1 MKSSK
6 KIIFFGRSNDIYSKR
21 LIHILRKKFKYLTTI
36 YSSSYNEKFPKKA
49 LKWKGDYILS
59 FRSYYILKENFIK
72 RAKHAAINFHP
83 GPPKYRG
90 VGCLNYALYNNEK
103 YYGVTAH
110 LMTKK
115 IDQGKIIAIK
125 KFKIYSKDNLAE
137 VLSQTHKE
145 LFSLT
150 LKIIN
155 SISKNKLYIKNL
167 LKKFKNE
174 KWSKNIRN
182 KKDLDNFY
190 KISFSINKKEL
201 NRLIRSTYLNNY
213 RPYILLHGRKFYY
226 EK

>member
-6 KIIFFGRSNDIYSKR
+6 KIIIFGRLNDIYTQK
-21 LIHILRKKFKYLTTI
+21 LIYILRKKFKYLTII
-36 YSSSYNEKFPKKA
+36 YSSSYNEKLPKKA

-59 FRSYYILKENFIK
+59 FRSYFILKDNFIK

-83 GPPKYRG
+83 GPTKYRG

-115 IDQGKIIAIK
+115 IDQGKIISIK
-125 KFKIYSKDNLAE
+125 RFRIYSKDNLAE
-137 VLSQTHKE
+137 ILRQTHQE
-145 LFSLT
+145 LFNLT

-155 SISKNKLYIKNL
+155 SIYKNKLNIKNM

-174 KWSKNIRN
+174 KWSKKIRN

-190 KISFSINKKEL
+190 KISNSVNKKEL

-213 RPYILLHGRKFYY
+213 RPYIVLHGRKFYY

>member
-1 MKSSK
+1 
-6 KIIFFGRSNDIYSKR
+6 
-21 LIHILRKKFKYLTTI
+21 
-36 YSSSYNEKFPKKA
+36 
-49 LKWKGDYILS
+49 
-59 FRSYYILKENFIK
+59 
-72 RAKHAAINFHP
+72 
-83 GPPKYRG
+83 
-90 VGCLNYALYNNEK
+90 
-103 YYGVTAH
+103 
-110 LMTKK
+110 MTKK

-190 KISFSINKKEL
+190 KISYSINKKEL